1 MNAEPLAVNVHAF
14 ATDYDGT
21 IADANRVAE
30 STARALERVRET
42 GRKLLLVTG
51 RMLPD
56 LRTVCPNVDRMF
68 DAVVAGNGALVYFP
82 ERRELRTLGDPPEPA
97 LVDALRRRG
106 VRLDLGE
113 AILATDASFAEAA
126 LAAIQE
132 TGVDRTPIFN
142 KGALMLLPGGVTKG
156 TGLAVALGALELSPH
171 NMVGIG
177 DAENDHAFLAMSEC
191 AVAVADAVPAL
202 RERADYVT
210 RAPSAAGVEEFIEE
224 HLLHDLVDLIPRLTR
239 HDLPLGEQTD
249 GHPLTVAAHGMRLL
263 IVGPSGSGKSTLTG
277 VLAER
282 VVESGRS
289 LLLLDPEGD
298 YRTLSELERVV
309 VFGGKGERALP
320 TAEEVDQL
328 LRQRAA
334 GLVLDLSAMS
344 RSEKVAYATTVL
356 STVATVRS
364 TLGLPH
370 WLIVDEAHHVFPA
383 EGSPAAELLRP
394 GAESL
399 ALITLTATDLA
410 PRVRPLPNVVVSTEV
425 TSFQDGVRT
434 VLATRNVGAALA
446 IGEGPLD
453 RGAAALAWLSPAPR
467 AVRFRVGRRRVQ
479 HRRHLRKYTEGE
491 LPPDRSF
498 FFRGPTASL
507 NLRAAN
513 LVRFVELAEGVDEAT
528 WAFHLERGEYS
539 AWVRD
544 MIKDPELA
552 DEIVAVERAA
562 LPAAESRAQILAALR
577 QRYAV

>member
-1 MNAEPLAVNVHAF
+1 VNVHAF

-21 IADANRVAE
+21 IAEANRLAP

-56 LRTVCPNVDRMF
+56 LRAVCPDVDRMF
-68 DAVVAGNGALVYFP
+68 DAVVAENGALVYFP
-82 ERRELRTLGDPPEPA
+82 GRRELRTLGNAPEPA
-97 LVDALRRRG
+97 LVDALHRRG
-106 VRLDLGE
+106 VRVDLGD
-113 AILATDASFAEAA
+113 AILATDAAFAEAA

-132 TGVDRTPIFN
+132 TGVDRTPVFN
-142 KGALMLLPGGVTKG
+142 KGALMLLPGGVTKA
-156 TGLAVALGALELSPH
+156 TGLGVALGALELSPH

-177 DAENDHAFLAMSEC
+177 DAENDHAFLAISEC

-210 RAPSAAGVEEFIEE
+210 RAPSAAGVVEFIEE
-224 HLLHDLVDLIPRLTR
+224 HLLHDLVDLIPRLAR
-239 HDLPLGEQTD
+239 HDLPLGEQAS
-249 GHPLTVAAHGMRLL
+249 GQPVTVAAHGTRLL

-320 TAEEVDQL
+320 TAEEVAQL
-328 LRQRAA
+328 LRQPAA

-344 RSEKVAYATTVL
+344 RSEKVAYASTVL
-356 STVATVRS
+356 ATMATVRS
-364 TLGLPH
+364 SQGLPH
-370 WLIVDEAHHVFPA
+370 WLVVDEAHHVFPA
-383 EGSPAAELLRP
+383 EGSAAAELLRP
-394 GAESL
+394 GPESL
-399 ALITLTATDLA
+399 VLITLAATDLA
-410 PRVRPLPNVVVSTEV
+410 ARVRPLANVVASTDV
-425 TSFQDGVRT
+425 TSFRDGVRT
-434 VLATRNVGAALA
+434 VLAGRDTAAAL
-446 IGEGPLD
+446 GPGDGALD
-453 RGAAALAWLSPAPR
+453 RGEAMMAWLEPSPR

-552 DEIVAVERAA
+552 DEIAAVERAG
-562 LPAAESRAQILAALR
+562 LPAAESRVRILAALR